1 VSSRLKKILQ
11 NVFFL
16 LLAAALV
23 YWAFSGNVDT
33 ESVWTEIKSSK
44 FEWIGVAV
52 LIMLLSHWARALRW
66 VLLLEAMGKKVPTK
80 HSFFA
85 VMSGYLINSV
95 TPRMGELARC
105 ALLKKTDDIPIEKS
119 LGTVVT
125 ERVFDLLTTLI
136 VLLIAIM
143 VQYELIQDLLE
154 SQLKNA
160 QFPPW
165 LIPAVLVIGILSFLL
180 FVRIFNRHKE
190 KYTEHKVLGKIIAFL
205 DGLIEGAKS
214 ISKLKKPG
222 LFLVLTALIWV
233 FYLLV
238 GWMLFYALPSTE
250 LLGAKAALTT
260 LLLGVLAVIIP
271 TPSGAG
277 TLHVLIPAGL
287 ALYGIDKSDGVAYA
301 TLSHGLQTVVFILVG
316 GISIFLSSRISK
328 QKKNEAPE
336 SHIA

>member
-1 VSSRLKKILQ
+1 VSPTFRKILQ
-11 NVFFL
+11 NSFFL
-16 LLAAALV
+16 LLAVGLV

-33 ESVWTEIKSSK
+33 KSVWNEIKNSK
-44 FEWIGVAV
+44 LQWIGVAV
-52 LIMLLSHWARALRW
+52 IIMLLSHWARALRW
-66 VLLLEAMGKKVPTK
+66 VLLLEAMGKKVPVR
-80 HSFFA
+80 HSFLA
-85 VMSGYLINSV
+85 VMAGYLINSV

-105 ALLKKTDDIPIEKS
+105 ALLKKTDDMAVERS

-136 VLLIAIM
+136 VFLIAVL
-143 VQYELIQDLLE
+143 VQYDLIQGLLE
-154 SQLKNA
+154 NQLQNA
-160 QFPPW
+160 SFPPW
-165 LIPAVLVIGILSFLL
+165 IIPAVLVIGILSFLL